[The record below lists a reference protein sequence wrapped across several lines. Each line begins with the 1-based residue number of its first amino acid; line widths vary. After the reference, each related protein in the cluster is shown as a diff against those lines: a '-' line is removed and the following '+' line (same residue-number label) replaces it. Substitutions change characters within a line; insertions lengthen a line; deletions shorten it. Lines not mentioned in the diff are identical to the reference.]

1 MNPVTILL
9 LLHAMQS
16 EAGRQAE
23 QRIKQAQYCA
33 AVEARA
39 QHREIERAQPAS
51 HLAPAEEA
59 GNRKAA
65 ADRLIGAGVDRETI
79 ATQAP
84 SRIAEN
90 G

>member
-1 MNPVTILL
+1 MNPVTIIL
-9 LLHAMQS
+9 LLHTLQS

-39 QHREIERAQPAS
+39 QHREIERIQPVS
-51 HLAPAEEA
+51 HLTPAEEA

-65 ADRLIGAGVDRETI
+65 ADRLIGPERFEK
-79 ATQAP
+79 Q
-84 SRIAEN
+84 
-90 G
+90 

>member
-1 MNPVTILL
+1 MNPVTIIV

-16 EAGRQAE
+16 DAGRQAE

-51 HLAPAEEA
+51 HLTPAEEA
-59 GNRKAA
+59 GNRKATA
-65 ADRLIGAGVDRETI
+65 NRLIRPVPIEK
-79 ATQAP
+79 Q
-84 SRIAEN
+84 
-90 G
+90 

>member
-1 MNPVTILL
+1 MNPVTIIL
-9 LLHAMQS
+9 LLHTMQS
-16 EAGRQAE
+16 KAGTQAE

-51 HLAPAEEA
+51 HLTPAEEA

-65 ADRLIGAGVDRETI
+65 ADRLIGPE
-79 ATQAP
+79 
-84 SRIAEN
+84 RIEKQ
-90 G
+90 

>member
-1 MNPVTILL
+1 LPLNAFRSSLREQQGI
-9 LLHAMQS
+9 
-16 EAGRQAE
+16 QAE

-51 HLAPAEEA
+51 HLTPAEEA

-65 ADRLIGAGVDRETI
+65 ADRLIGPE
-79 ATQAP
+79 
-84 SRIAEN
+84 RIEKQ
-90 G
+90 